1 MKWSPSAE
9 AGTREK
15 ILGTAFHEFYRHG
28 FQGGSLNRIVADAGI
43 TKGALFHHF
52 AGKHELGYQVID
64 ELIRPY
70 IESTWIQPLQKSN
83 DPLRTLRQIIYK
95 SGEATK
101 DDICQ
106 GCPLNNLAQ
115 EMSPLDE
122 GFRTRINAI
131 YDAQRQAIKGAFD
144 RGIKAGLVRKN
155 VSPERAAAF
164 ISAALAGIAGAAKN
178 AQCCDLMQVAGEG
191 LIDYLDSLKP

>member
-1 MKWSPSAE
+1 MKWNPSVDC
-9 AGTREK
+9 GTREK
-15 ILGTAFHEFYRHG
+15 ILGTAFNEFYRHG
-28 FQGGSLNRIVADAGI
+28 FQGGSINRIVADAGI

-52 AGKHELGYQVID
+52 SGKNDLGYHVVD
-64 ELIRPY
+64 EIIRPHL
-70 IESTWIQPLQKSN
+70 EETWVRPLKDTD
-83 DPLRTLRQIIYK
+83 DPIRAIRQIIYK
-95 SGEATK
+95 SAGSMK

-131 YDAQRQAIKGAFD
+131 YELQRKTIKRAFE
-144 RGIKAGLVRKN
+144 RGIKAGLVRKT

-164 ISAALAGIAGAAKN
+164 IVAALAGILGTAKN
-178 AQCCDLMQVAGEG
+178 AQCTKLLSAAGEG
-191 LIDYLDSLKP
+191 LVDYLDSLKP